1 MIGGRR
7 SRPAR
12 DLLYKGFKGQK
23 EGACA
28 SRKRRVTQSE
38 NSMIQWLTFSIQLMT
53 ALVFFE
59 EAPVGGNKEPFGSS
73 KSSRITNSWSYGP
86 VKRISLPPSPA
97 RGITGLLNTFPE
109 TGVLSALLSLLCFFA
124 SSPLDA
130 ASLHDLYDRRL
141 SYNVP

>member
-1 MIGGRR
+1 
-7 SRPAR
+7 
-12 DLLYKGFKGQK
+12 
-23 EGACA
+23 
-28 SRKRRVTQSE
+28 
-38 NSMIQWLTFSIQLMT
+38 MIQWLTFSIQLMT

-73 KSSRITNSWSYGP
+73 KSSRITNSWSYGPVKRSQAPGPTDQSSAWSYGP

>member
-1 MIGGRR
+1 MSGGG
-7 SRPAR
+7 AR

-73 KSSRITNSWSYGP
+73 RITNSWSYGP
-86 VKRISLPPSPA
+86 VKRSQAPGPTDQS
-97 RGITGLLNTFPE
+97 
-109 TGVLSALLSLLCFFA
+109 SALAF
-124 SSPLDA
+124 PL
-130 ASLHDLYDRRL
+130 RRHGG
-141 SYNVP
+141 